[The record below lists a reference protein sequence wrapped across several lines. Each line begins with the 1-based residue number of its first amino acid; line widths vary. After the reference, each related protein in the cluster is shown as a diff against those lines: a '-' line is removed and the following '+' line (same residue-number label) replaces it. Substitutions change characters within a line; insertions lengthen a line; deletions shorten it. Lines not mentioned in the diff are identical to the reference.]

1 MPPAAVT
8 ALSNAALGSL
18 QTQEVKD
25 RLFASGVEVRPM
37 QADEFA
43 RLIDSEIKKWAQV
56 VKASGA
62 RAD

>member
-1 MPPAAVT
+1 
-8 ALSNAALGSL
+8 
-18 QTQEVKD
+18 
-25 RLFASGVEVRPM
+25 M